1 VIVKLVNIIILKWDS
16 HILHKVPKFVIL
28 TDIVLTSLLQLERSG
43 KFVVEGK
50 KISLVSSKK

>member
-1 VIVKLVNIIILKWDS
+1 MSFSYLLQ
-16 HILHKVPKFVIL
+16 KVSKFVIL
-28 TDIVLTSLLQLERSG
+28 TDVVLTSLLQLERSG